1 MLTDA
6 EGSVGSVPITI
17 WIGEGLWK
25 VGSARLDLMFG
36 GMLSILVLMGSFEMR
51 MEI

>member
-1 MLTDA
+1 MLKAD
-6 EGSVGSVPITI
+6 SVGSVPITI

-36 GMLSILVLMGSFEMR
+36 GMLSMLVLIGSFEMMER